1 MKKKSKT
8 SAWIRLVTSSV
19 LLLILALF
27 LVRVITN
34 RGFDFPIFSFGSSHY
49 PNEDRYTVGHNS
61 IPATELKEIEVN
73 WISGSIE
80 IETYKGN
87 TIEVSETCPHSLSEG
102 DRVRSLYED
111 GKLTIQFRESR
122 FALFGSHSGNKAL
135 HIQIPETLAET
146 VQELT
151 LDSVSSDN
159 TISGL
164 TIQNCDVDN
173 VSGQIIVD
181 GSVQDFDLD
190 TVSGNC
196 RITSHTTPKSI
207 NTDSVSGDVT
217 LTIPKDA
224 SFTAEHDSVSGK
236 INSDFSMTL
245 SGDDA
250 FICGD
255 GGTDEWKFDSVSGD
269 VDIQK
274 LMD

>member
-19 LLLILALF
+19 LLLILTLF
-27 LVRVITN
+27 LVMGITK
-34 RGFDFPIFSFGSSHY
+34 RGFDLPIFSFGSSHY
-49 PNEDRYTVGHNS
+49 PNADRYTVGNNS

-73 WISGSIE
+73 WISGSVE
-80 IETYKGN
+80 IEAYHGK
-87 TIEVSETCPHSLSEG
+87 TIEVSETCPNSLSEG
-102 DRVRSLYED
+102 DRVRSLYEN

-122 FALFGSHSGNKAL
+122 FALFGSYSGNKAL
-135 HIQIPETLAET
+135 HIQIPESLAGNIRN
-146 VQELT
+146 LT

-164 TIQNCDVDN
+164 TMQNCDVDN
-173 VSGQIIVD
+173 VSGSIIVD

-196 RITSHTTPKSI
+196 RITSHTTPKRI

-217 LTIPKDA
+217 LIIPKNA

-236 INSDFSMTL
+236 MNSDFSMTL
-245 SGDDA
+245 SGDDT
-250 FICGD
+250 FISGD
-255 GGTDEWKFDSVSGD
+255 GGTDEWEFESVSGD

-274 LMD
+274 LME